1 MCQNNQTSK
10 GKSLSVD
17 KLNNLTILNFC
28 NFQVMTRL
36 PMELLAQKL
45 WKHQMNYSQC
55 SRILHADCP
64 GGTVERVWSVWQHI
78 LH

>member
-1 MCQNNQTSK
+1 M
-10 GKSLSVD
+10 D
-17 KLNNLTILNFC
+17 KLNNLIILDFC

-36 PMELLAQKL
+36 RTEWVAQKL

-55 SRILHADCP
+55 SRILHAGWP
-64 GGTVERVWSVWQHI
+64 GRTVERIWSVWHHI